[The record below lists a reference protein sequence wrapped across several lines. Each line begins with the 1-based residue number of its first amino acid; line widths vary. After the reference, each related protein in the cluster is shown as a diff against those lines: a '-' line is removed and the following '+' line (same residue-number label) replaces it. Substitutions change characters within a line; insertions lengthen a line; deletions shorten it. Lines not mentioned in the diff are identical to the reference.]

1 MQTEALRV
9 LVANTQKALDQS
21 EKERK
26 ANEQAQRVENFL
38 KDLTKDL
45 NNMLTR
51 FYFLKERKKRKREQ
65 MTDSQVKALAEFAI
79 FAKTLT
85 KHVYSLLNRFQAKDT
100 FEEKIDKEI
109 KELEVIVKQRL
120 KEFDKALDE
129 TKNTLTNCII
139 SSAQN
144 IAGSFTKLLR
154 VQKTF
159 LTNNRKS
166 DRLLEKSTQNTNHGS
181 LIRIQ
186 NSGDN
191 NFEKLFNC
199 SDIKSATSH
208 NKKSKFLM
216 DLKV

>member
-1 MQTEALRV
+1 MRV
-9 LVANTQKALDQS
+9 LVANTQKALEQS

-120 KEFDKALDE
+120 KEFDKTLDE

-144 IAGSFTKLLR
+144 IAGSFTKLFR
-154 VQKTF
+154 VQKIF
-159 LTNNRKS
+159 LTNNKKS
-166 DRLLEKSTQNTNHGS
+166 YGLLGKSTQNTNHDS
-181 LIRIQ
+181 PTRIQ
-186 NSGDN
+186 DSGDN
-191 NFEKLFNC
+191 YLEKLFNC
-199 SDIKSATSH
+199 SDIKSVTSH
-208 NKKSKFLM
+208 NKKSKFPM

>member
-1 MQTEALRV
+1 ME
-9 LVANTQKALDQS
+9 QS

-65 MTDSQVKALAEFAI
+65 MTDSQVKAMVEFAI
-79 FAKTLT
+79 FVKTLT
-85 KHVYSLLNRFQAKDT
+85 KHVYSLLNRFQAEDT

-154 VQKTF
+154 VQKIF

-166 DRLLEKSTQNTNHGS
+166 DGLLEKSTQNTNHGS

-186 NSGDN
+186 NSGD
-191 NFEKLFNC
+191 
-199 SDIKSATSH
+199 IMT
-208 NKKSKFLM
+208 
-216 DLKV
+216 